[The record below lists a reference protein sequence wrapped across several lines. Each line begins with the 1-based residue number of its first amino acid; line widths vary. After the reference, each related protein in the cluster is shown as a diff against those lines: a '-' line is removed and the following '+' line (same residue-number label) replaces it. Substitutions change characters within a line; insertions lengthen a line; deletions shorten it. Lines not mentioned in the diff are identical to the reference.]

1 MSKIAMVTGATSG
14 IGKASAY
21 KFAELGYNLIVLG
34 RRNERLEALKAEIEQ
49 KNNVKV
55 LSICCDVRN
64 REDVETAL
72 SGMDAE
78 WKNIDILLN
87 NAGLAAGMGRINDG
101 DIEDWECMIDT
112 NVKGLLYVSKIV
124 SNFMKERGEGHIINL
139 GSIAGKEV
147 YLNGNVYCATKHA
160 VDALSKAMR
169 MDLLPYGIKVSQICP
184 GAVETEFSMVR
195 FKGDTAKAKAVY
207 QGIDPLTANDIADTI
222 IYMATA
228 PKHVNIADVIIFP
241 SAQGSSSLFER
252 K

>member
-1 MSKIAMVTGATSG
+1 MVTGATSG
-14 IGKASAY
+14 IGRASAC
-21 KFAELGYNLIVLG
+21 KFAELGYNLIILG
-34 RRNERLEALKAEIEQ
+34 RRTERLEELKAELEL
-49 KNNVKV
+49 KNKVKV

-64 REDVETAL
+64 REDVENAI

-78 WKNIDILLN
+78 WQNIDILLN
-87 NAGLAAGMGRINDG
+87 NAGLAAGMGKINEG
-101 DIEDWECMIDT
+101 DLEDWECMIDT
-112 NVKGLLYVSKIV
+112 NVKGLLYVSRAV
-124 SNFMKERGEGHIINL
+124 SNLMKNRGEGHIINL

-184 GAVETEFSMVR
+184 GAVETEFSLVR
-195 FKGDTAKAKAVY
+195 FKGDKERAAAVY
-207 QGIDPLTANDIADTI
+207 QGIEPLTASDIADTI
-222 IYMATA
+222 IYMASA
-228 PKHVNIADVIIFP
+228 PKHVNVADVIIFP